1 MPFPPSGQSPAW
13 YGVTSS
19 PQLKSPVSFS
29 LGSMCRADLMQLS
42 GLSRARIIDTHFTG
56 QEKGGKCVNPGFP
69 EFIAVPQHII
79 ASSHVPVQTD
89 SPGRG
94 NSSDAWVLTCCPTHS
109 LTWSAGGE
117 LPVNTVSRS
126 PGSPVQDRGI
136 GRLYSGIC
144 AGIIGKLIL
153 SRANI

>member
-94 NSSDAWVLTCCPTHS
+94 NSSDAWVLTCCRYTLS
-109 LTWSAGGE
+109 DMVCRWRTAGQHGV
-117 LPVNTVSRS
+117 PYSRVSRS
-126 PGSPVQDRGI
+126 GSWNREAVFRDLCRYYRKI
-136 GRLYSGIC
+136 
-144 AGIIGKLIL
+144 
-153 SRANI
+153 NIVSC